1 MCGVLPKAAKPIKSQ
16 PPPARYSIHQLHPHS
31 RSRLKKATKKGRVGT
46 CADESLASPRA
57 STSASMPYLQR
68 TKNCQKLRL
77 GWSPLVHLWRACILT
92 VGGGYLRIQQA
103 GSPAP
108 PLIIRGPDGDGVH
121 SYCAGRQLL
130 PGSESC
136 RFVGRVATSTS
147 SGGGSSQRC

>member
-1 MCGVLPKAAKPIKSQ
+1 MWSPPKSSQTNKVTAAACKIFNTSAASTFRAQ
-16 PPPARYSIHQLHPHS
+16 VE
-31 RSRLKKATKKGRVGT
+31 KATKKGRVGT

-68 TKNCQKLRL
+68 NQNSQKL
-77 GWSPLVHLWRACILT
+77 GWSPQVHLWRACILT